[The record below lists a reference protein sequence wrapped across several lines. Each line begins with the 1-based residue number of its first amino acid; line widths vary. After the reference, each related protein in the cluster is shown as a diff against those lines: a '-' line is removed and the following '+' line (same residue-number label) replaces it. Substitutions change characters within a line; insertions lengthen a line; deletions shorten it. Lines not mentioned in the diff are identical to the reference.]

1 MKFGS
6 SWVIGAPCKKDGIE
20 CPKREFGCRNTCK
33 EYAEY
38 EQRLSEFKHNIFVN
52 KTKERELDH
61 YVKRQMVKMNGGK
74 KYER

>member
-6 SWVIGAPCKKDGIE
+6 SWVVSAPCKTAGVE
-20 CPKREFGCRNTCK
+20 CSRREFGCRNTCQ

-38 EQRLSEFKHNIFVN
+38 EQKLSEFKKNIFVQKN
-52 KTKERELDH
+52 KQREIDK

>member
-6 SWVIGAPCKKDGIE
+6 SWVINAPCKKDGIE
-20 CPKREFGCRNTCK
+20 CPRRVFGCRDTCK

-38 EQRLSEFKHNIFVN
+38 EQKLSDFKKNIFVQKN
-52 KTKERELDH
+52 KQREIDK
-61 YVKRQMVKMNGGK
+61 YVRRQMVKMNGGK